1 MYDIVLVNGN
11 VYYEGSFQKTNVY
24 VEAGKIALVSIDL
37 YPAKEVIDC
46 ENNLVIPGI
55 IDPHTHLKLSLPNI
69 TSRDDFSQGTISAAY
84 GGVTTIIDFL
94 EPVKNESDLVKA
106 FNTRLADASPSL
118 IDYAFHACV
127 MNPKGQV
134 KGITKKMLEL
144 GMNTVKLF
152 TTYSDSGRRTY
163 DNEIK
168 ELLELSKKHQFT
180 VLAHI
185 ENDDLITLSD
195 EYIYRDLPISRPT
208 ISETSEA
215 LKLARFAKETG
226 GNLYMV
232 HLSSGNTLAE
242 LKDKYSDVIH
252 KNFVIESCPHYFAFD
267 NSVLEKE
274 DGNLYTMAP
283 PLRSKTEVEQLHSLI
298 DDVDTI
304 GTDHCS
310 FNKADKDH
318 IKLRKMP
325 LGIAGIENSFSIMY
339 SLFGDKVIP
348 KMTENVARYHRLFPK
363 KGIIQINSDAD
374 LFVYQLK
381 DREITHHHGMTD
393 HEIYQGFKVKG
404 EVIMTMSRGK
414 FIYKNK
420 KIIPHQGKY
429 IKRGGAK

>member
-1 MYDIVLVNGN
+1 MYDIVLINGN
-11 VYYEGSFQKTNVY
+11 VFYEGVFQKTNVY
-24 VEAGKIALVSIDL
+24 VEADKIALVSIDL

-46 ENNLVIPGI
+46 EGNLIIPGI
-55 IDPHTHLKLSLPNI
+55 IDPHTHFKLSLPNI

-94 EPVKNESDLVKA
+94 APVKNEDDLLLA
-106 FNTRLADASPSL
+106 FNTRLSDAKLSL

-127 MNPKGQV
+127 MNPRGHV
-134 KGITKKMLEL
+134 EGITKKMLEL

-152 TTYSDSGRRTY
+152 TTYSDSDRRTY

-168 ELLELSKKHQFT
+168 ELLELSKYHQFT

-195 EYIYRDLPISRPT
+195 EYTYRDLPISRPT

-215 LKLARFAKETG
+215 LKLAQYAKETG
-226 GNLYMV
+226 GILYMV
-232 HLSSGNTLAE
+232 HLSSGKTLAE
-242 LKDKYSDVIH
+242 LKEKYSDIIH
-252 KNFVIESCPHYFAFD
+252 KNFIIESCPHYFVFD
-267 NSVLEKE
+267 NSILDKK

-283 PLRSKTEVEQLHSLI
+283 PLRSKMEVDLLHSLI

-310 FNKADKDH
+310 FNKVDKDH
-318 IKLRKMP
+318 TLLKNMP

-348 KMTENVARYHRLFPK
+348 KMTEDVARHHRLYPK
-363 KGIIQINSDAD
+363 KGIIQQNSDAD
-374 LFVYQLK
+374 LFIYKLK

-414 FIYKNK
+414 FIFRNG
-420 KIIPHQGKY
+420 KIIQNQGQY
-429 IKRGGAK
+429 IKRGETE